1 MYTNH
6 TTEQI
11 SFAIDVEETVVSPK
25 EKKRVFQDY
34 NNRQMMMI
42 LDIEQTIPKHHIAR
56 AVDEMV
62 ESIPDSILEAQY
74 VGGGRA
80 PYHPKMLLKVLLYA
94 YT

>member
-1 MYTNH
+1 MYTNN

-11 SFAIDVEETVVSPK
+11 SFAIDVEETFVSPT

-42 LDIEQTIPKHHIAR
+42 LDIEQYIPEHHIAR

-62 ESIPDSILEAQY
+62 ESIPDSILEEHY

-94 YT
+94 